1 MNVSKKEGGNLFDIM
16 SMLSSLFFM
25 LRVSPKGSAF
35 PKPLSREK
43 EKEALEEME
52 KGSIEA
58 RNLLIEHNM
67 RLVAHIVKKYYAGRE
82 DQDDLISI
90 GTIGLIKG
98 VSSFDVSKGK
108 KLTTYVSRCIENEIL
123 MYFRAIK
130 KQAGDVSLSEPIGGD
145 DEGSLF
151 LLDAIS
157 VPDTLAEDLDMSE
170 RQKKLYEYIAQNL
183 DGRER
188 EIVIMR
194 YGLFGTREYTQK
206 EIAEIKGIS
215 RSYVSRIEKK
225 ALEKLKD
232 RFLK

>member
-1 MNVSKKEGGNLFDIM
+1 M
-16 SMLSSLFFM
+16 
-25 LRVSPKGSAF
+25 
-35 PKPLSREK
+35 
-43 EKEALEEME
+43 
-52 KGSIEA
+52 
-58 RNLLIEHNM
+58 
-67 RLVAHIVKKYYAGRE
+67 
-82 DQDDLISI
+82 
-90 GTIGLIKG
+90 
-98 VSSFDVSKGK
+98 SKGK

-130 KQAGDVSLSEPIGGD
+130 KQAGDVSLSEPIDGN

-151 LLDAIS
+151 LLDTIS

>member
-1 MNVSKKEGGNLFDIM
+1 MFDIM
-16 SMLSSLFFM
+16 SMLGSLFFM

-130 KQAGDVSLSEPIGGD
+130 KQAGDVSLSEPIDGD

-151 LLDAIS
+151 LLDTIS

-206 EIAEIKGIS
+206 EISEIKGIS

>member
-1 MNVSKKEGGNLFDIM
+1 
-16 SMLSSLFFM
+16 
-25 LRVSPKGSAF
+25 
-35 PKPLSREK
+35 
-43 EKEALEEME
+43 
-52 KGSIEA
+52 
-58 RNLLIEHNM
+58 M

-130 KQAGDVSLSEPIGGD
+130 KQAGDVSLSEPIDGD

-151 LLDAIS
+151 LLDTIS

-170 RQKKLYEYIAQNL
+170 RQKKLYE
-183 DGRER
+183 
-188 EIVIMR
+188 
-194 YGLFGTREYTQK
+194 
-206 EIAEIKGIS
+206 
-215 RSYVSRIEKK
+215 
-225 ALEKLKD
+225 
-232 RFLK
+232 

>member
-16 SMLSSLFFM
+16 SMLGSLFFM

-43 EKEALEEME
+43 EKEVLEEME

-130 KQAGDVSLSEPIGGD
+130 KQAGDVSLSEPIDGD

-151 LLDAIS
+151 LLDTIS

>member
-16 SMLSSLFFM
+16 SMLGSLFFM

-130 KQAGDVSLSEPIGGD
+130 KQAGDVSLSEPIDGD

-151 LLDAIS
+151 LLDTIS

-232 RFLK
+232 RFLN

>member
-16 SMLSSLFFM
+16 SMLGSLFFM
-25 LRVSPKGSAF
+25 LRVSPKGSVF

-130 KQAGDVSLSEPIGGD
+130 KQAGDVSLSEPIDGD

-151 LLDAIS
+151 LLDTIS

>member
-1 MNVSKKEGGNLFDIM
+1 MNVSKKEGGNLLDIM
-16 SMLSSLFFM
+16 SMLGSLFFM

-130 KQAGDVSLSEPIGGD
+130 KQAGDVSLSEPIDGD

-151 LLDAIS
+151 LLDTIS

-206 EIAEIKGIS
+206 EISEIKGIS

>member
-16 SMLSSLFFM
+16 SMLGSLFFM

-130 KQAGDVSLSEPIGGD
+130 KQAGDLSLSEPIDGD

-151 LLDAIS
+151 LLDTIS

>member
-16 SMLSSLFFM
+16 SMLGSLFFM

-130 KQAGDVSLSEPIGGD
+130 KQAGDVSLSEPIDGD

-151 LLDAIS
+151 LLDTIS

-170 RQKKLYEYIAQNL
+170 RQKKLYEFIAQNL

>member
-130 KQAGDVSLSEPIGGD
+130 KQAGDVSLSEPIDGD

-151 LLDAIS
+151 LLDTIS

>member
-1 MNVSKKEGGNLFDIM
+1 MFDIM
-16 SMLSSLFFM
+16 SMLGSLFFM

-130 KQAGDVSLSEPIGGD
+130 KQAGDLSLSEPIDGD

-151 LLDAIS
+151 LLDTIS

>member
-1 MNVSKKEGGNLFDIM
+1 MFDIM
-16 SMLSSLFFM
+16 SMLGSLFFM
-25 LRVSPKGSAF
+25 LRVSPKGSVF

-130 KQAGDVSLSEPIGGD
+130 KQAGDVSLSEPIDGD

-151 LLDAIS
+151 LLDTIS

-206 EIAEIKGIS
+206 EISEIKGIS

>member
-1 MNVSKKEGGNLFDIM
+1 MFDIM
-16 SMLSSLFFM
+16 SMLGSLFFM

-130 KQAGDVSLSEPIGGD
+130 KQAGDVSLSEPIDGD

-151 LLDAIS
+151 LLDTIS

>member
-1 MNVSKKEGGNLFDIM
+1 MFDIM
-16 SMLSSLFFM
+16 SMLGSLFFM
-25 LRVSPKGSAF
+25 LRVSPKGSVF

-130 KQAGDVSLSEPIGGD
+130 KQAGDVSLSEPIDGD

-151 LLDAIS
+151 LLDTIS

>member
-1 MNVSKKEGGNLFDIM
+1 MFDIM
-16 SMLSSLFFM
+16 SMLGSLFFM

-130 KQAGDVSLSEPIGGD
+130 KQAGDVSLSEPIDGD

-151 LLDAIS
+151 LLDTIS

-215 RSYVSRIEKK
+215 RS
-225 ALEKLKD
+225 
-232 RFLK
+232 

>member
-16 SMLSSLFFM
+16 SMLGSLFFM

-43 EKEALEEME
+43 EKEVLEEME

-130 KQAGDVSLSEPIGGD
+130 KQAGKVYISEPIDGH
-145 DEGSLF
+145 DEGLMF
-151 LLDAIS
+151 L
-157 VPDTLAEDLDMSE
+157 
-170 RQKKLYEYIAQNL
+170 
-183 DGRER
+183 
-188 EIVIMR
+188 
-194 YGLFGTREYTQK
+194 
-206 EIAEIKGIS
+206 
-215 RSYVSRIEKK
+215 
-225 ALEKLKD
+225 
-232 RFLK
+232 

>member
-130 KQAGDVSLSEPIGGD
+130 KQAGDVSLSEPIDGN

-151 LLDAIS
+151 LLDTIS

>member
-16 SMLSSLFFM
+16 SMLGSLFFM

-130 KQAGDVSLSEPIGGD
+130 KQAGDVSLSEPIDGN

-151 LLDAIS
+151 LLDTIS

>member
-16 SMLSSLFFM
+16 SMLGSLFFM

-130 KQAGDVSLSEPIGGD
+130 KQAGDVSLSEPIDGD

-151 LLDAIS
+151 LLDTIS

-183 DGRER
+183 DSRER

>member
-1 MNVSKKEGGNLFDIM
+1 MFDIM
-16 SMLSSLFFM
+16 SMLGSLFFM

-130 KQAGDVSLSEPIGGD
+130 KQAGDVSLSEPIDGD

-151 LLDAIS
+151 LLDTIS

-170 RQKKLYEYIAQNL
+170 RQKKLYGYIAQNL

>member
-1 MNVSKKEGGNLFDIM
+1 MFDIM
-16 SMLSSLFFM
+16 SMLGSLFFM

-123 MYFRAIK
+123 MYFRVIK
-130 KQAGDVSLSEPIGGD
+130 KQAGDVSLSEPIDGD

-151 LLDAIS
+151 LLDTIS

>member
-1 MNVSKKEGGNLFDIM
+1 MFDIM

-130 KQAGDVSLSEPIGGD
+130 KQAGDVSLSEPIDGD

-151 LLDAIS
+151 LLDTIS

>member
-130 KQAGDVSLSEPIGGD
+130 KQAGDVSLSEPIDGN

-151 LLDAIS
+151 LLDTIS

-206 EIAEIKGIS
+206 EIA
-215 RSYVSRIEKK
+215 
-225 ALEKLKD
+225 
-232 RFLK
+232 

>member
-1 MNVSKKEGGNLFDIM
+1 MFDIM
-16 SMLSSLFFM
+16 SMLGSLFFM

-43 EKEALEEME
+43 EKEVLEEME

-130 KQAGDVSLSEPIGGD
+130 KQAGDVSLSEPIDGD

-151 LLDAIS
+151 LLDTIS

>member
-16 SMLSSLFFM
+16 SMLGSLFFM

-123 MYFRAIK
+123 MYFRVIK
-130 KQAGDVSLSEPIGGD
+130 KQAGDVSLSEPIDGD

-151 LLDAIS
+151 LLDTIS

>member
-16 SMLSSLFFM
+16 SMLGSLFFM

-130 KQAGDVSLSEPIGGD
+130 KQAGDVSLSEPIDGD

-151 LLDAIS
+151 LLDTIS

-206 EIAEIKGIS
+206 EISEIKGIS

>member
-16 SMLSSLFFM
+16 SMLGSLFFM

-130 KQAGDVSLSEPIGGD
+130 KQAGDVSLSEPIDGD

-151 LLDAIS
+151 LLDTIS

>member
-16 SMLSSLFFM
+16 SMLGSLFFM

-43 EKEALEEME
+43 EKEALEKME

-130 KQAGDVSLSEPIGGD
+130 KQAGDVSLSEPIDGD

-151 LLDAIS
+151 LLDTIS

-206 EIAEIKGIS
+206 EISEIKGIS

>member
-1 MNVSKKEGGNLFDIM
+1 MFDIM
-16 SMLSSLFFM
+16 SMLGSLFFM

-130 KQAGDVSLSEPIGGD
+130 KQAGDVSLSEPIDGD

-151 LLDAIS
+151 LLDTIS

-170 RQKKLYEYIAQNL
+170 RQKKLYEFIAQNL

-206 EIAEIKGIS
+206 EISEIKGIS